1 MNIIIDNQSFAYD
14 IGVRL
19 AKLKYDQCPFDELSD
34 IWDEI
39 VPFTFQDIHNLTNIE
54 QRRVAIKILGLERLA
69 SQVNPKL
76 VDKQT
81 IDKTTTWI
89 NREGKE
95 ETLSFQDTYELYEV
109 NAGDLYR
116 GSTDVNGWNSLLDRR
131 GIVRLLDRKVHYVK
145 FKDTS
150 TDREYMIWVD
160 TRSVYNTNHPET
172 PVWSTPADAKVTA
185 VEAIAWTIQTDLP
198 EGQIEKIIRQGDCIL
213 IKPKDTCKTKVTTRH
228 LTEAEYRSLLVA
240 ES

>member
-1 MNIIIDNQSFAYD
+1 MNIVIDNQSFPYD

-19 AKLKYDQCPFDELSD
+19 TKLKYDQCPFEELSD

-54 QRRVAIKILGLERLA
+54 QRRVAIKILGLERIA
-69 SQVNPKL
+69 EQVHPVL

-81 IDKTTTWI
+81 IDKTTSWI
-89 NREGKE
+89 NKDGKE
-95 ETLSFQDTYELYEV
+95 ETINFQDTYELYEV
-109 NAGDLYR
+109 NAGDLFR
-116 GSTDVNGWNSLLDRR
+116 GSTDSRGWN
-131 GIVRLLDRKVHYVK
+131 RLLDRKVHYVK

-160 TRSVYNTNHPET
+160 LRSVFNTNHPDT
-172 PVWSTPADAKVTA
+172 PVWGIPDNVQINAI
-185 VEAIAWTIQTDLP
+185 EAIAWTVQTNVPAGNID
-198 EGQIEKIIRQGDCIL
+198 KIIRQGDCIL
-213 IKPKDTCKTKVTTRH
+213 IKPKTRFKGESTTRH
-228 LTEAEYRSLLVA
+228 LTEAEYRNFLVA

>member
-1 MNIIIDNQSFAYD
+1 MNIVIDNQSFDYD

-19 AKLKYDQCPFDELSD
+19 AKLKYDQCPFEELAD
-34 IWDEI
+34 FWDEI
-39 VPFTFQDIHNLTNIE
+39 IPFTFQDIHHLTNIE

-69 SQVNPKL
+69 DQVNPIL

-89 NREGKE
+89 NREGKQ
-95 ETLSFQDTYELYEV
+95 ETISFQDTYELYEV

-116 GSTDVNGWNSLLDRR
+116 GSTDVNGWNRMQ
-131 GIVRLLDRKVHYVK
+131 DRKVHYVK

-160 TRSVYNTNHPET
+160 TRSVFNTNHPET
-172 PVWSTPADAKVTA
+172 PVWSIPQSIQVNAI
-185 VEAIAWTIQTDLP
+185 EAIAWTIQTDVP
-198 EGQIEKIIRQGDCIL
+198 DGQIDKIIRQGDCIL
-213 IKPKDTCKTKVTTRH
+213 IKPKDTCKTKVATRH

>member
-1 MNIIIDNQSFAYD
+1 MNIIIDNQSFSYD

-19 AKLKYDQCPFDELSD
+19 TKLKYDQCPFEELSD

-39 VPFTFQDIHNLTNIE
+39 VPFTFQDIHHLTNIE

-69 SQVNPKL
+69 SQINPVL

-81 IDKTTTWI
+81 IDKSTTWI
-89 NREGKE
+89 NKDGKQ
-95 ETLSFQDTYELYEV
+95 ETISFQDTYELYEV
-109 NAGDLYR
+109 NAGDLFR
-116 GSTDVNGWNSLLDRR
+116 GSTDVNGWNR
-131 GIVRLLDRKVHYVK
+131 INDRKVHYVK

-160 TRSVYNTNHPET
+160 TRSVYNTNHPDT
-172 PVWSTPADAKVTA
+172 PIWSIPSEARVNAI
-185 VEAIAWTIQTDLP
+185 EAIAWTIQTNVPD
-198 EGQIEKIIRQGDCIL
+198 GQIEKIIRQGDCIL